1 MNGVSR
7 GLVSSGL
14 LLAAVLLVVASGG
27 AHAEDV
33 PRLAAVAIGAVVLRA
48 VFLVPGAGRAFGP
61 FAVPIDLGGSLALV
75 FFALSLTGG
84 LASDLYPLLLLEIAL
99 SRLGEGSAAGRFLP
113 GAATA
118 GAAALAIPGVTGGAP
133 ATLGTGLRVAWPAV
147 LLAVLEAVD
156 RRRAPAAAPAPT
168 GSANRPSVAPAPAAT
183 PAPAAAP
190 VRPPAV
196 RDARQDLLHDL
207 KSPLSVVRV
216 YADLIAEGAQRGE
229 LPRPEHLANLSNEIG
244 LMEALAGVVR
254 PLSPEPPSRPA
265 PKPRTELVKLLTT
278 LASSYHDAH
287 GEKLYIEFVS
297 EEESIVVDADPVAVQ
312 RAIRNILDNAVKY
325 TPAGGQIRIRA
336 SVVAQHVFVV
346 ISDTGIG
353 MTRDEQKRA
362 FEYAFRGDAARA
374 TGVEGRGLGL
384 ALVRE
389 LLEAQ
394 GGKISLLSEPGHG
407 LEVTILF
414 PLKTP
419 EGT

>member
-99 SRLGEGSAAGRFLP
+99 SRLGEGSAAGRFLTV
-113 GAATA
+113 AATA

-156 RRRAPAAAPAPT
+156 RRRAPAVAPT
-168 GSANRPSVAPAPAAT
+168 GSPSRPSVA

-207 KSPLSVVRV
+207 KSPLSVIRV

-374 TGVEGRGLGL
+374 TGAEGRGLGL

>member
-99 SRLGEGSAAGRFLP
+99 SRLGEGSAAGRFLTV
-113 GAATA
+113 AATA
-118 GAAALAIPGVTGGAP
+118 GAAALAIPGVTAGAP
-133 ATLGTGLRVAWPAV
+133 ATLGTVLRVAWPVV

-156 RRRAPAAAPAPT
+156 RRRAPAPMPAPAPT
-168 GSANRPSVAPAPAAT
+168 PTGSGSRSSVA

-216 YADLIAEGAQRGE
+216 YTDLIAEGAQRGE

>member
-99 SRLGEGSAAGRFLP
+99 SRLGEGSAAGRFLTV
-113 GAATA
+113 AATA

-156 RRRAPAAAPAPT
+156 RRRAPAPALASAPAPT
-168 GSANRPSVAPAPAAT
+168 GPASRPSVAPAPS
-183 PAPAAAP
+183 AAP

-374 TGVEGRGLGL
+374 TGAEGRGLGL

-414 PLKTP
+414 PLRTP